1 MREMT
6 PLNDVGDL
14 IEMSPINMENIV
26 VHAIEVVGSEDLGFT
41 YTAKG

>member
-26 VHAIEVVGSEDLGFT
+26 VHAIEVVGSEHWFT
-41 YTAKG
+41 YTAMG